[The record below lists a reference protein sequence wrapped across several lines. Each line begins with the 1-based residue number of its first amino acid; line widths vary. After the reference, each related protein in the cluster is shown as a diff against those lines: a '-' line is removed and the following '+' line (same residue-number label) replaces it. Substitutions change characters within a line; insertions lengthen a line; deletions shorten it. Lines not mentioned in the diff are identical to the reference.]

1 MDINSYPKAIKQVI
15 ESYAEL
21 RPSHGNIQL
30 ESIFD
35 EKRKR
40 FALMQIGWDRG
51 RRVHGNLIY
60 IKLKNN
66 KVFIEYDGIEHGIV
80 EDLVRHGIAEQDIVL
95 SFLAMPELAT
105 AV

>member
-1 MDINSYPKAIKQVI
+1 MDTDRYQKAIKQVI
-15 ESYAEL
+15 ESYAKL
-21 RPSHGNIQL
+21 RPSHGDIRL
-30 ESIFD
+30 EQIFD
-35 EKRKR
+35 EKRNR

-60 IKLKNN
+60 IKLQNN
-66 KVFIEYDGIEHGIV
+66 KVYIEYDGIEHGV
-80 EDLVRHGIAEQDIVL
+80 TEDLMQHGIAEKDIVL